1 MRPGKDA
8 TILALALMV
17 PRALEAAEKL
27 KAEHGIDCEV
37 VDVRSLVPLDTQ
49 TILGSVARTHRL
61 FTVEENPRLCGWGAE
76 IVSIVA
82 DEAFYDLDGPPVRI
96 TTPHIPLPAAD
107 ILEDIALPTV
117 DRIVDRVR
125 RSMQVVSPHERQ
137 RHAGRQSA
145 RLAPRMIA
153 SLIRGAET
161 RIIGN
166 VPCTKIFSPTSRPIC
181 GSAANGANPPTAAAS
196 TCSIRR
202 PRTRSPRSRA
212 RPSRTPRPRSMPRA
226 TPSRAGPRSKPR
238 ERAEI
243 LRKSFELIMR
253 DAERLAK
260 LITIENGKALSDSRG
275 EVAYA
280 AEFFR
285 WYAEEAVRNIGEVSR
300 APASGARI
308 VVQHKPAGVAVL
320 VTPWNFP
327 AAMATRKIGPALA
340 AGCPVVLKPAS
351 DTPLTMLA
359 LMPILE
365 EAGVPAGV
373 VNVIPSRSSGK
384 VVSAMLHDPRVRVVS
399 FTGSTE
405 VGRKLLHEAA
415 DNVVKPAMELGGNAP
430 FIVFED
436 ADIDAAIEGAMIA
449 KMRNMG
455 EACTSANRFYVHEKV
470 HDEFAKKL
478 TAKMAALKVGNGLDD
493 GVTVGPL
500 VNADAKKK
508 VIELVDDAVGKGA
521 KVLTGGKSP
530 TGPGHFYPPTVLDA
544 VPDGAKMLNEE
555 IFGPVAAIQTFKS
568 EGEVIKRANDTEYGL
583 VAYLYTKDMSRGM
596 RVSEQLDFG
605 MIGLN
610 RGLVSDPAAP
620 FGGMKQSGIGREGAH
635 EGLMEFLETQ
645 YISVTW

>member
-1 MRPGKDA
+1 MSSRYDNLLANVPTDLWIGGKWRKSSDGGRFDVLDPA
-8 TILALALMV
+8 TENKIA
-17 PRALEAAEKL
+17 
-27 KAEHGIDCEV
+27 
-37 VDVRSLVPLDTQ
+37 
-49 TILGSVARTHRL
+49 SVASA
-61 FTVEENPRLCGWGAE
+61 TVEDAK
-76 IVSIVA
+76 
-82 DEAFYDLDGPPVRI
+82 
-96 TTPHIPLPAAD
+96 AA
-107 ILEDIALPTV
+107 V
-117 DRIVDRVR
+117 D
-125 RSMQVVSPHERQ
+125 
-137 RHAGRQSA
+137 AASA
-145 RLAPRMIA
+145 RM
-153 SLIRGAET
+153 
-161 RIIGN
+161 
-166 VPCTKIFSPTSRPIC
+166 
-181 GSAANGANPPTAAAS
+181 
-196 TCSIRR
+196 
-202 PRTRSPRSRA
+202 
-212 RPSRTPRPRSMPRA
+212 
-226 TPSRAGPRSKPR
+226 
-238 ERAEI
+238 
-243 LRKSFELIMR
+243 
-253 DAERLAK
+253 
-260 LITIENGKALSDSRG
+260 
-275 EVAYA
+275 
-280 AEFFR
+280 
-285 WYAEEAVRNIGEVSR
+285 
-300 APASGARI
+300 

-340 AGCPVVLKPAS
+340 AGCTVVLKPAS

-384 VVSAMLHDPRVRVVS
+384 VVSAMLHDARVRVVS

-415 DNVVKPAMELGGNAP
+415 DCVVKPAMELGGNAP

-436 ADIDAAIEGAMIA
+436 ADIDAAIDGAMVA

-508 VIELVDDAVGKGA
+508 VIELVGDAVGKGA

-530 TGPGHFYPPTVLDA
+530 NGPGHFYPPTV
-544 VPDGAKMLNEE
+544 PDGAAMLREE

-596 RVSEQLDFG
+596 RVSEQLEFG